1 MGSSKLQNSQ
11 MKRSKMNNS
20 QIQGSQIK
28 SSKIQG
34 SQIGGNREVTKSLT
48 AFPMDEDPFPSAG
61 ESGNP
66 YE

>member
-1 MGSSKLQNSQ
+1 MSKNVISIKAGKNQ
-11 MKRSKMNNS
+11 NNS
-20 QIQGSQIK
+20 F
-28 SSKIQG
+28 G